1 MAVTLTAPGALWLLA
16 VVPLVW
22 LARRWGRTNF
32 NRRQQ
37 VLQAAVRSLLLAALA
52 LALARPVV
60 SMGSSRLSIVYVVDA
75 SYSVSSKSITDAATR
90 IDALN
95 RELAPAHSRVVAF
108 GADVAVLDDTKA
120 LRDLAAADPA
130 STQASIVRRGDSDL
144 EQALRQARAELRPGH
159 VPRIFLFS
167 DGHQTVGDAGDA
179 AVHLAADGVQVFV
192 EPMMPRVLG
201 DTWVDRIV
209 LPDRLT
215 VGALEPVTVEIGSQK
230 AINALVEVR
239 AGGKVLASKPVSLDV
254 GTTAVAL
261 DVTFAA
267 PGAQVIE
274 AAVTAPGDPLAVNNL
289 LAREAAV
296 RARPRVLYVESAAAS
311 AKYLQ
316 NALNQSGFDVD
327 VRPPSAIPAKA
338 ADLEPYDVVILS
350 DVARTSI
357 SETSMKTLAQWVEQ
371 DGGGL
376 LVAGGEAVFG
386 EGSPGSAPGYRN
398 TELER
403 LTPVTFER
411 KDEPEVAL
419 IIVLDKSWSMAG
431 SVMELC
437 KAAAQAAIDVLAD
450 EHSVGVVTFNDGLNW
465 DVTLRNVGKNRAA
478 IKKAVAAIEPSGHTL
493 IFPAIEQAFIAL
505 KDARARAKHVV
516 LLSDGR
522 SYPDDYEGLVKKM
535 VEVKMTVS
543 SIAVGPAADI
553 ELLTNIAKWGK
564 GRSYVVADAKEV
576 PQIFVKEAKDATTP
590 SFDEKTLKPVVK
602 VRGFLEGMDF
612 SKAPTL
618 RGRTATV
625 VKDNA
630 LELLATEEGDP
641 LLAFWPIGL
650 GRTAVFASD
659 VKDRWATEWVRW
671 RGYGPFFAALV
682 HALERQRPASAGL
695 DVRDEPVRGNARPV
709 TVTVEARDARGHY
722 RDQIKPVITVR
733 AGDGTTAQQTA
744 RQIAPGLYEAR
755 VVADAR
761 QPLTISLDSAE
772 LGHASRVIVPDLQ
785 AEYRFRLPDL
795 ERLRSIAEAT
805 GGSVSPTADVLRNA
819 SRSSRAARRA
829 LWPGLVVAALVL
841 WMVDVLLRRVRVF
854 EPRQSS
860 GGPGFGPPSLSRPQ
874 SSGPAPSSRPRRAR
888 S

>member
-1 MAVTLTAPGALWLLA
+1 MNVTLTAPGALWLLA
-16 VVPLVW
+16 IVPVVW

-32 NRRQQ
+32 NPRQQ
-37 VLQAAVRSLLLAALA
+37 VLQALVRSLLLAALA
-52 LALARPVV
+52 VALARPVI
-60 SMGSSRLSIVYVVDA
+60 SMGSSRLSIVYVVDT
-75 SYSVSSKSITDAATR
+75 SYSVSSKSVADAATR
-90 IDALN
+90 IETLN
-95 RELAPAHSRVVAF
+95 RELSPAHWRVVAF
-108 GADVAVLDDTKA
+108 GGDVAVLDDTKA
-120 LRDLAAADPA
+120 LRDLANADPT

-167 DGHQTVGDAGDA
+167 DGHETMGDARDA
-179 AVHLAADGVQVFV
+179 AIHLASDGVQVFV
-192 EPMMPRVLG
+192 EPMLPRVLG
-201 DTWVDRIV
+201 DTWVERII
-209 LPDRLT
+209 LPERLT
-215 VGALEPVTVEIGSQK
+215 AGALVPVTVEIGTQK
-230 AINALVEVR
+230 AGTALVELR
-239 AGGKVLASKPVSLDV
+239 TGGKVIASKPVTLEM
-254 GTTAVAL
+254 GATTAVL
-261 DVTFAA
+261 DATFAS
-267 PGAQVIE
+267 PGAQTIE
-274 AAVTAPGDPLAVNNL
+274 AVVTAPGDPIAPNNL

-296 RARPRVLYVESAAAS
+296 RPRPHVLYVESATAS

-316 NALNQSGFDVD
+316 GALDQSGFEVTL
-327 VRPPSAIPAKA
+327 RAPGAIPVKA

-350 DVARTSI
+350 DVARTSV
-357 SETSMKTLAQWVEQ
+357 SDASMKALADWVEQ

-386 EGSPGSAPGYRN
+386 EGTPGSPPGYRN

-478 IKKAVAAIEPSGHTL
+478 IKKTIGAIEPSGHTL
-493 IFPAIEQAFIAL
+493 IFPAVEQAFLAL

-535 VEVKMTVS
+535 TDAKITVS
-543 SIAVGPAADI
+543 AIAVGPAADV

-576 PQIFVKEAKDATTP
+576 PQIFVKEAKDAATP
-590 SFDEKTLKPVVK
+590 SFDEKSLKPVVK
-602 VRGFLEGMDF
+602 ARGFLEGVDF
-612 SKAPTL
+612 TKAPTL

-625 VKDNA
+625 VKDHA

-659 VKDRWATEWVRW
+659 VKDRWATDWVRW
-671 RGYGPFFAALV
+671 RGYAPFFTALV
-682 HALERQRPASAGL
+682 HALERQHPAGL
-695 DVRDEPVRGNARPV
+695 GLEIREGAVRGNARPI
-709 TVTVEARDARGHY
+709 TVRVEARDGRGGY
-722 RDQIKPVITVR
+722 RNQLKPVISVR
-733 AGDGTTAQQTA
+733 AGDGRTAQETA
-744 RQIAPGLYEAR
+744 RQIAPGLYEAKI
-755 VVADAR
+755 VADAA
-761 QPLTISLDSAE
+761 QPLTISLDSPE
-772 LGHASRVIVPDLQ
+772 LGSASRLIVPDLQ
-785 AEYRFRLPDL
+785 AEYRFSPPDL
-795 ERLRSIAEAT
+795 GRLRAIADAT
-805 GGSVSPTADVLRNA
+805 GGALSPTADVLSQA
-819 SRSSRAARRA
+819 TRSSRGARRA
-829 LWPGLVVAALVL
+829 VWPGLVVAALGL
-841 WMVDVLLRRVRVF
+841 WMLDVLLRRVRVF
-854 EPRQSS
+854 EP
-860 GGPGFGPPSLSRPQ
+860 
-874 SSGPAPSSRPRRAR
+874 AA
-888 S
+888 